1 MTLGRPDPRA
11 LANAVASLLE
21 RGDLAS
27 ADRALALA
35 LADKR
40 PPVATLVNAGQLR
53 RAQGRP
59 VEAEA
64 FFREAVRRDPGH
76 AKARF
81 NLAITL
87 IALDRLDEAAVALT
101 LLLERDRRDGA
112 ALSALGWLRGKQ
124 KRFPEALECFGRA
137 EAAGMEV
144 GIGMSEAALGYAHAC
159 DWSRRDLFTAHL
171 RASLAKGGVMVDRFA
186 VMAHADDPAL
196 QRRAGEAV
204 ARTLL
209 ATLGSPPILPRPP
222 PPAGR
227 RIRVGY
233 LSSDFH
239 RHATAEL
246 LVGVLEHHDRERFA
260 VTAYS
265 FGPDDDSAMQH
276 RVRAAPERVVPL
288 GLQSAH
294 ATVAHMRADQLDI
307 LVDLKGYTEGARP
320 EIAALRA
327 APVQVSHLGYP
338 ASMGAP
344 WIDYMIG
351 DATVL
356 PFAEQP
362 HWAERIVHLP
372 QCYQPNDPARAAPP
386 PDRDRAA
393 HGLPATGI
401 VFACFNNSY
410 KFTPERFALWMRLLQ
425 AEPES
430 VLWLLESNPLAAA
443 NLGTAATAAGVDPAR
458 LVFAPL
464 ADPVSH
470 LARHGCADIFLDT
483 APYGAHTTASNALWM
498 GVPVVTLP
506 GRCFASRVAASLL
519 ASCGLA
525 ALIAADDDAYVA
537 IARALARAA
546 DLRAAIGTT
555 LVERRATLPA
565 FDTARY
571 TRALE
576 ASYLRMVER
585 AASGEPPVAFAVPD
599 AASSPVPQLITSIS
613 LSS

>member
-1 MTLGRPDPRA
+1 MTQVRPDPRT

-21 RGDLAS
+21 RGDLAA
-27 ADRALALA
+27 ADRALAVA
-35 LADKR
+35 LADRR

-53 RAQGRP
+53 RAQGRLA
-59 VEAEA
+59 EAEA
-64 FFREAVRRDPGH
+64 FFRQAVRRDPGH

-81 NLAITL
+81 NLGITL

-124 KRFPEALECFGRA
+124 KRFSEALDCFLRA
-137 EAAGMEV
+137 EAVGMEV
-144 GIGMSEAALGYAHAC
+144 GVGMSETALGYAHAC
-159 DWSRRDLFTAHL
+159 DWSRRDAFTAHL
-171 RASLAKGGVMVDRFA
+171 RRSLAQGRVMVDRFA

-204 ARTLL
+204 ARTLE
-209 ATLGSPPILPRPP
+209 ATLGRPPILPRPAS
-222 PPAGR
+222 PALR
-227 RIRVGY
+227 RVRVGY

-246 LVGVLEHHDRERFA
+246 LVGVLEHHDRAAFD

-265 FGPDDDSAMQH
+265 FGPDDDSDMQH
-276 RVRAAPERVVPL
+276 RVRAAPERFVAL
-288 GLQSAH
+288 GLETPQ
-294 ATVAHMRADQLDI
+294 ATVARMRADRLDI

-344 WIDYMIG
+344 WIDYMIA

-356 PFAEQP
+356 PFAAQP
-362 HWAERIVHLP
+362 DWAERIVHLP
-372 QCYQPNDPARAAPP
+372 DCYQPNDLARAAPA

-393 HGLPATGI
+393 HGLPTRGI

-410 KFTPERFALWMRLLQ
+410 KFTPERFALWMHLLR
-425 AEPES
+425 AEPDS
-430 VLWLLESNPLAAA
+430 VLWLLESNPLAATH
-443 NLGTAATAAGVDPAR
+443 LGRAAAAAGVDPVR

-464 ADPVSH
+464 VDPAAH
-470 LARHGCADIFLDT
+470 LARHGCADVFLDT

-498 GVPVVTLP
+498 GLPVVTLP

-519 ASCGLA
+519 RACGLA

-537 IARALARAA
+537 IARALAHAP
-546 DLRAAIGTT
+546 DQRAAIAHA
-555 LVERRATLPA
+555 LVAQRATLPA
-565 FDTARY
+565 FDTARH

-576 ASYLRMVER
+576 AAYLRMVER
-585 AASGEPPVAFAVPD
+585 AAAGEPPAAFAVG
-599 AASSPVPQLITSIS
+599 ASAPVPQLITSIS